1 VMVDLFRQGALGS
14 GGFVKQESVS
24 LDAFL
29 KNRFG
34 VHYRTSSENTF
45 SLAGANF
52 EGELT

>member
-1 VMVDLFRQGALGS
+1 VDLFRQGALGS
-14 GGFVKQESVS
+14 GGFVRQESVS

-34 VHYRTSSENTF
+34 THYRASAANTF
-45 SLAGANF
+45 SLAAANF